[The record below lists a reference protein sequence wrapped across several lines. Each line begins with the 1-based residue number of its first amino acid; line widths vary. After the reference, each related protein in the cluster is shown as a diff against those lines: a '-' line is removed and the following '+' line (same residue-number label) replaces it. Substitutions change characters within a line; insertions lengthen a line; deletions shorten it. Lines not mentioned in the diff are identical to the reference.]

1 MVPTTE
7 VLVLRSAHTTCTR
20 RFRTGATSATA
31 GAEARIALASSHTS
45 VEADPAPWE
54 AALPVVA
61 TPLWTN
67 SRFEPRDLSWLS
79 AWVWAPRPTVTIVI
93 TAAMPMITP
102 SIVKIERRRLATSDC
117 KARGTVSRKSAS
129 RGAWPS
135 SRTPRRSPGKP
146 PRRSRPQP
154 RRSTASPPR
163 LAPGPPDRRPDTGRP
178 GRWPARRRLIECRGR
193 HRRVGTGSRF

>member
-7 VLVLRSAHTTCTR
+7 VLVLRSAHTTWTR

-102 SIVKIERRRLATSDC
+102 SIVRIERRRLATSDC
-117 KARGTVSRKSAS
+117 QARGTVSRKSAS
-129 RGAWPS
+129 RGARPS
-135 SRTPRRSPGKP
+135 SRTPCRSSGQP
-146 PRRSRPQP
+146 PRRNRPQP
-154 RRSTASPPR
+154 RRPAASQLRLPR
-163 LAPGPPDRRPDTGRP
+163 PAPGPPDRRPDTSRP
-178 GRWPARRRLIECRGR
+178 G
-193 HRRVGTGSRF
+193 V